1 MLSYLLM
8 DQYSKF
14 KKKKYIAL
22 FPLIF
27 SFVRSA
33 YLILIVYEFFK
44 FFTKKKN
51 LRKLILILKV
61 AVPIVIFMTVYL
73 ANYDVFSTASL
84 FERLYLWKNQIS
96 VNYNIFYGGEMG
108 NVGGGARGSGFVE
121 TLDSYWLLMIISSG
135 LIGVII
141 SILYIYEK
149 SKKNNRFLF
158 ILTAFFLSGFLVNL
172 TQSIVFLVLFP
183 MLFIKIKED

>member
-1 MLSYLLM
+1 
-8 DQYSKF
+8 
-14 KKKKYIAL
+14 
-22 FPLIF
+22 
-27 SFVRSA
+27 
-33 YLILIVYEFFK
+33 
-44 FFTKKKN
+44 
-51 LRKLILILKV
+51 
-61 AVPIVIFMTVYL
+61 
-73 ANYDVFSTASL
+73 
-84 FERLYLWKNQIS
+84 
-96 VNYNIFYGGEMG
+96 
-108 NVGGGARGSGFVE
+108 
-121 TLDSYWLLMIISSG
+121 LMIISSG

>member
-1 MLSYLLM
+1 M
-8 DQYSKF
+8 
-14 KKKKYIAL
+14 
-22 FPLIF
+22 IF

-44 FFTKKKN
+44 FFSKKKN

-61 AVPIVIFMTVYL
+61 AVPIVIFVTVYL
-73 ANYDVFSTASL
+73 AKYDVFSTASL
-84 FERLYLWKNQIS
+84 FERFYLWENQIS
-96 VNYNIFYGGEMG
+96 VNYNIFYGGEIG
-108 NVGGGARGSGFVE
+108 NVGGGARGGGFVE